1 MAKPN
6 PDEVVSSRHVRT
18 YIQFGQARPNN
29 AAQFAGQDSS
39 YIAVEALTVSELGTI
54 EPRYV
59 HDPRKSGAYRLIS
72 RTYAPGDLPTATIKL
87 MERHG
92 GIPTQL
98 KRQGCGFNLYMNH
111 GACVDL
117 SDFLGGW
124 SDYVLVLGG
133 AIVTSKD
140 LGNRSP
146 WDTDTVMEDSLSVTL
161 TDVFPIGALSFGE
174 VAGAQVD
181 REVVD
186 IVYGGS
192 ETCGDCGSTDDGTQ
206 RIYALATTS
215 GAGSPGLPAEV
226 VYSLDGGATWL
237 EKSID
242 GIAASSGGSA
252 IEIAG
257 NRLIVVSNAET
268 GYFWAD
274 LNSRGVPGTFTK
286 VTLAQAP
293 NDVVALSAREV
304 YFACNGGYVYKSSD
318 VSAGV
323 SATGASGT
331 VTANNLLRID
341 AEDDTIVAVGAASTV
356 IKSLNRGVS
365 FSATSAAAFAT
376 STNIQAVAVLDK
388 TRYWVGGANGRIV
401 YTLDGGD
408 TWAQQGFSGNGAG
421 AVRDIVFAN
430 DEVGFFLHDTA
441 APLGRVFSTWNGG
454 KDWAYA
460 APRIQNLPT
469 VNRFN
474 RVAIPNSHISIAAN
488 RIALAGLSSG
498 ATDGVIV
505 VGASSDR

>member
-6 PDEVVSSRHVRT
+6 ADEVVSSRHVRS

-29 AAQFAGQDSS
+29 SVQYAGQDST
-39 YIAVEALTVSELGTI
+39 YLAVESLTVSELGSI
-54 EPRYV
+54 DPRWV
-59 HDPRKSGAYRLIS
+59 HDPRKSGGYRLIS
-72 RTYAPGDLPTATIKL
+72 RTTAPGDLPTATIKM

-98 KRQGCGFNLYMNH
+98 KKKGCGFNLYMNH

-117 SDFLGGW
+117 ADFVSGW
-124 SDYVLVLGG
+124 SDYVLVLDG
-133 AIVTSKD
+133 ALVTSKD
-140 LGNRSP
+140 LGNRNP
-146 WDTDTVMEDSLSVTL
+146 WDTDTTLEDSLSVTL
-161 TDVFPIGALSFGE
+161 VDVFPIGALSFGE
-174 VAGAQVD
+174 TAGAQVD

-226 VYSLDGGATWL
+226 IYSLDGGSTWY

-242 GIAASSGGSA
+242 GIGATSTVSA

-257 NRLIVVSNAET
+257 SRLIVVSAADLA
-268 GYFWAD
+268 YFWSD

-286 VTLAQAP
+286 VAVGQAP
-293 NDVVALSAREV
+293 NDVVALSAREI
-304 YFACNGGYVYKSSD
+304 YFAANGGYVYKSED
-318 VSAGV
+318 ITAGV
-323 SATGASGT
+323 TALTSGT
-331 VTANNLLRID
+331 VTANNLLRI
-341 AEDDTIVAVGAASTV
+341 AAQDDVIVATGASSTV
-356 IKSLNRGVS
+356 IKSINRGRS
-365 FSATSAAAFAT
+365 FSSTTAAAFAT
-376 STNIQAVAVLDK
+376 STSIQAVAVLDAN
-388 TRYWVGGANGRIV
+388 RFWVGGANGRV
-401 YTLDGGD
+401 VNTLDGGE
-408 TWAQQGFSGNGAG
+408 TWTQWSFPGAG
-421 AVRDIVFAN
+421 AGQVRDIVFAN
-430 DEVGFFLHDTA
+430 DAVGFMLHDTA

-474 RVAIPNSHISIAAN
+474 RIAVPNAHISTAAN
-488 RIALAGLSSG
+488 RVALAGLGSG
-498 ATDGVIV
+498 GTDGVIV
-505 VGASSDR
+505 IGATSDR